1 MRIEVTGRIFS
12 GRCEIQTEWCHARA
26 CGALGAVIT
35 PDGREIHVCG
45 SCLSEMSRIGAWY
58 LPGTRPMPSIIRR
71 VRDQGATYTPDP
83 DAIKVEPGWAVNR
96 GRCEVQTQACEAREC
111 GMVTVVTAPDCT
123 DVWLCGACL
132 ETMAVSGAWDLGR
145 NGGAA
150 VAEVKRLAQFETTAP
165 AA

>member
-35 PDGREIHVCG
+35 PDGSEIHVCG
-45 SCLSEMSRIGAWY
+45 SCLSVMSRTGAWY

-71 VRDQGATYTPDP
+71 VRDPGSTYTPNP
-83 DAIKVEPGWAVNR
+83 DAIKVEPEWVVNK
-96 GRCEVQTQACEAREC
+96 GSCELQTQWCEA
-111 GMVTVVTAPDCT
+111 GDSATITAVTMPDCRLL
-123 DVWLCGACL
+123 WLCGACL

-150 VAEVKRLAQFETTAP
+150 VAEIKRLAQFETTAP